1 MRILLAEDDP
11 VSLQVLRLTLE
22 KAGHELTCVS
32 DGDEAWQMLLR
43 PDCPPLAILDW
54 MMPGIDG
61 TDLCRRVRAL
71 GKANYTYMILL
82 TARSQGADLIEGLN
96 AGADDFVAKPFR
108 HDELHARIRTAAR
121 ILDLQDQ
128 LLASNRELER
138 RATHDGLTGVYNR
151 TAIMELLGK
160 ELQRS
165 MRSGGL
171 PLCTVLMDSD
181 HFKRINETY
190 GHQAGDAVLCEITRR
205 IEEVM
210 RPYDVLGRYGGEEF
224 LFVLSNCDAVQGR
237 AVAERIRGACGD
249 TPVQI
254 GEHRIPVTVSM
265 GVAEAGTAGVSVDEL
280 IFRADMVLYK
290 AKAEGRNQVKV
301 WEPVA

>member
-11 VSLQVLRLTLE
+11 VSLQVRRLTLE

-32 DGDEAWQMLLR
+32 DGDDAWQMLLR
-43 PDCPPLAILDW
+43 PDCPSLAILDW

-71 GKANYTYMILL
+71 ARANYTYIILL

-108 HDELHARIRTAAR
+108 HDELHARIRTAER
-121 ILDLQDQ
+121 ILDLQQQ
-128 LLASNRELER
+128 LMDSNKELER

-151 TAIMELLGK
+151 TAIMELLSK
-160 ELQRS
+160 ELQRA
-165 MRSGGL
+165 MRGGGMPVSTIL
-171 PLCTVLMDSD
+171 LDID
-181 HFKRINETY
+181 HFKRINDSY
-190 GHQAGDAVLCEITRR
+190 GHQAGDAVLCEMTRR

-210 RPYDVLGRYGGEEF
+210 RPYDVIGRYGGEEF
-224 LFVLSNCDAVQGR
+224 LFVLSNCDSTQGR
-237 AVAERIRGACGD
+237 TVAERIRSACGD
-249 TPVQI
+249 SPIQI
-254 GEHRIPVTVSM
+254 GDKLVSVTVSL
-265 GVAEAGTAGVSVDEL
+265 GVAEAIPIGVSVDDL
-280 IFRADMVLYK
+280 IFRADMVLYR

-301 WEPVA
+301 WEPVN